1 MSNIT
6 SAGVSR
12 RFQSLFEASGQAI
25 NQAPAV
31 AAILTEILSPALED
45 GETLPGVEQLQ
56 RIIGRR
62 IASLNA
68 ELEEAD
74 HQRKHFKS
82 LDRHRREVIE
92 RATAKLRS
100 ALVDVRYILD
110 RTLTKTEAK
119 AFFEGRSNLTR
130 LKSPVIER
138 VSARLVSLL
147 ADPKFGWD
155 QLSDAGY
162 RATAEASRLRLQAA
176 LTEFEQTQE
185 ENLSERDALL
195 LAQGGFDRDYEEK
208 GVRLRGL
215 VRLLRGLYLSVNFE
229 REAAALVWRRRKT
242 AQDEEEAPGP
252 DPAPGGGG
260 PVPSAR
266 AAGVP
271 AIPVPAR
278 ILPRKGAYAP
288 RRRRRAL
295 RVPET
300 RQGDAAMGAPAV
312 LD

>member
-31 AAILTEILSPALED
+31 AVILTEILSPALDD
-45 GETLPGVEQLQ
+45 GEILPNLELLQ
-56 RIIGRR
+56 RVIGRR

-82 LDRHRREVIE
+82 LDRHRREVLE
-92 RATAKLRS
+92 RSTAKLRN

-162 RATAEASRLRLQAA
+162 RATAEASRLRLQVA

-185 ENLSERDALL
+185 ENLSQRDALL
-195 LAQGGFDRDYEEK
+195 LAQGGFDRDYEEQ
-208 GVRLRGL
+208 GARLRGL
-215 VRLLRGLYLSVNFE
+215 VRLLRGLYLAVNFE

-242 AQDEEEAPGP
+242 SQGDEEAPGP
-252 DPAPGGGG
+252 DPGEDGGSVPPGK
-260 PVPSAR
+260 A
-266 AAGVP
+266 AAGVAVAP
-271 AIPVPAR
+271 AIPAPRLIVV
-278 ILPRKGAYAP
+278 RKGAYAARY
-288 RRRRRAL
+288 RRRGLLPR
-295 RVPET
+295 ET
-300 RQGDAAMGAPAV
+300 PGQGDPLG
-312 LD
+312 